1 MTLFDNEKSKEI
13 IKVFP
18 YVKDKMV
25 IDLVNGIHVA
35 ENQNQYAKQRNH
47 VLLSRAMDA
56 LSGAA
61 ASRQAEINDPLIQ
74 GVKTCHALINELEKD
89 ITQHGAALLQ
99 VFERIDEVIES
110 NVTTLADEL
119 CHVKDILQQHSGE
132 LNALKKDLQHLQDDH
147 NAIVQLESLMAMW
160 SAGGLN
166 ELAPLSRAYAVL
178 DALRWGDFGKF
189 MRYGK
194 QEHIQAYQKKHFQ
207 EYQKRLLN
215 ELIAQLSEDLQSE
228 SDQPVMRKDWLRL
241 PDNSNQDLQQIL
253 AYQGSACWQDPK
265 RNAYTFT
272 ATQWRTLPPEEQ
284 EQFEL
289 IPFAIQTP
297 KHVAQR
303 LTKEYLAEYQ
313 EKK

>member
-47 VLLSRAMDA
+47 DLLSRAMDA

-61 ASRQAEINDPLIQ
+61 ASRQAEINDHLIQ

-89 ITQHGAALLQ
+89 ITRHGVALLQ
-99 VFERIDEVIES
+99 VFERID

-132 LNALKKDLQHLQDDH
+132 LNALKEDLQHLQDDH
-147 NAIVQLESLMAMW
+147 NAITQLEDLMAMW
-160 SAGGLN
+160 DAGDLN

-194 QEHIQAYQKKHFQ
+194 QERIQAYQA
-207 EYQKRLLN
+207 RLSN
-215 ELIAQLSEDLQSE
+215 KLIAQLSGDLQ

-241 PDNSNQDLQQIL
+241 PDNINQDLHQDLQQIL

-272 ATQWRTLPPEEQ
+272 ATQWQTLPPEEQ
-284 EQFEL
+284 KQFEL

>member
-47 VLLSRAMDA
+47 GLLSRAMDA

-61 ASRQAEINDPLIQ
+61 ASRQAEINDHLIQ
-74 GVKTCHALINELEKD
+74 GVKTCHALINELAQD
-89 ITQHGAALLQ
+89 ITQHGVALLQ
-99 VFERIDEVIES
+99 VFERIEVIES

-132 LNALKKDLQHLQDDH
+132 LNALKEDLQHLQDDH
-147 NAIVQLESLMAMW
+147 NAITQLENLMAKW
-160 SAGGLN
+160 RAGGLN

-194 QEHIQAYQKKHFQ
+194 QERIQAYQ
-207 EYQKRLLN
+207 ERLSN
-215 ELIAQLSEDLQSE
+215 ELIAQLSRDLQ
-228 SDQPVMRKDWLRL
+228 SDQPVMLKDWLRL
-241 PDNSNQDLQQIL
+241 PDNINQGLQQIL

-297 KHVAQR
+297 EHVAQR

>member
-35 ENQNQYAKQRNH
+35 KNQNQYAMQRNSN
-47 VLLSRAMDA
+47 LLSRAMDA

-61 ASRQAEINDPLIQ
+61 ASRQAEINDHLIQ
-74 GVKTCHALINELEKD
+74 GVETCHALINELERD
-89 ITQHGAALLQ
+89 ITQHGVALLQ
-99 VFERIDEVIES
+99 VFDRIKVIER
-110 NVTTLADEL
+110 NVGTLADEL

-147 NAIVQLESLMAMW
+147 NAITQLEDLMAMW
-160 SAGGLN
+160 RAGGLN

-194 QEHIQAYQKKHFQ
+194 QERIQAYQK
-207 EYQKRLLN
+207 RLSN
-215 ELIAQLSEDLQSE
+215 ELIAQLSKDLQ
-228 SDQPVMRKDWLRL
+228 SDQPVMLKDWLRL
-241 PDNSNQDLQQIL
+241 PDNINQGLQQIL

-272 ATQWRTLPPEEQ
+272 ATQWQTLPPEER

-297 KHVAQR
+297 EHVAQR
-303 LTKEYLAEYQ
+303 LTKEYFAEYQ